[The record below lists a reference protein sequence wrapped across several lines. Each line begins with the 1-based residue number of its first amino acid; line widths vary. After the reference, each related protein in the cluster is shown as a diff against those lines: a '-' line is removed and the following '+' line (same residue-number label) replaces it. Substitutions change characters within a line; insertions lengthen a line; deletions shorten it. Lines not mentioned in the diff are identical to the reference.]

1 MDNQYDIHQFV
12 KDVLNLR
19 FSGNHHKTEINA
31 EDSDKLNFACP
42 YCGDSEKDPTKKR
55 GNLYLT
61 TQSYKCFNDGCLT
74 WVPLNKF
81 ISTFALKYSL
91 DLPSIEEKK
100 DSRKPVRQETKR
112 GFLIEFLMNPKVK
125 NSLIDFSSLQS
136 RFFLTPCKDAPDE
149 SPVGQYIKTRNI
161 LSLPSFEQTCYYDS
175 RMDKIY
181 IFNLDLRSGKVLGVS
196 LRRIGDG
203 PGPKYNIRNYSEFKK
218 TGLIREVSDD
228 IVSKVDAINNYFNIL
243 NVDFKYP
250 VIVTEGQIDAMFLRN
265 SIATTGVTKS
275 KALLGTLLSKN
286 NALILFD
293 NDKAGRTESI
303 KLIKAGYRVFMWANL
318 IDDLKAKYPESVKDI
333 LNIKDVNDLYNF
345 YVKVNGVVSF
355 DQFNDD
361 ISKYFTQSIYDMI
374 GI

>member
-1 MDNQYDIHQFV
+1 MSSHYNIHQFV
-12 KDVLNLR
+12 KDVLNFR
-19 FSGNHHKTEINA
+19 FSGDHHKTKINA
-31 EDSDKLNFACP
+31 DDSDKLNFACP

-74 WVPLNKF
+74 WVSLSKF

-91 DLPSIEEKK
+91 ELPSIDERKET
-100 DSRKPVRQETKR
+100 RKPLRQETKR

-125 NSLIDFSSLQS
+125 SSLIDFSSLQS
-136 RFFLTPCKDAPDE
+136 RFFLIPCKDAPED
-149 SPVGQYIKTRNI
+149 SPIYQYLKTRNI
-161 LSLPSFEQTCYYDS
+161 FSLPSFEQTCYYDS

-196 LRRIGDG
+196 LRRIDG
-203 PGPKYNIRNYSEFKK
+203 GTGPKYNIRNYSEFKK
-218 TGLIREVSDD
+218 TGLIRGVDDD
-228 IVSKVDAINNYFNIL
+228 IISKVDTINNYFNIL
-243 NVDFKYP
+243 NVNFSYP

-293 NDKAGRTESI
+293 NDKAGRSESM
-303 KLIKAGYRVFMWANL
+303 KLIKVGYKVFMWANL
-318 IDDLKAKYPESVKDI
+318 IDDLKTKYPKSIKDI

-345 YVKVNGVVSF
+345 YVKVNDNISF
-355 DQFNDD
+355 DQFNND

>member
-1 MDNQYDIHQFV
+1 MDNHYDIHQFV

-125 NSLIDFSSLQS
+125 NSLIDFSNLQS
-136 RFFLTPCKDAPDE
+136 RFFLIPCKDAPEE

-161 LSLPSFEQTCYYDS
+161 ISLPSFEQTCYYDS

-196 LRRIGDG
+196 LRRIDG
-203 PGPKYNIRNYSEFKK
+203 GSGPKYNIRNYSEFKK

-318 IDDLKAKYPESVKDI
+318 IDDLKAKYPRSIKKI
-333 LNIKDVNDLYNF
+333 LEIKDVNDLFNF
-345 YVKVNGVVSF
+345 YKDLEPGISF
-355 DQFNDD
+355 DLFNDT

>member
-1 MDNQYDIHQFV
+1 
-12 KDVLNLR
+12 
-19 FSGNHHKTEINA
+19 
-31 EDSDKLNFACP
+31 
-42 YCGDSEKDPTKKR
+42 
-55 GNLYLT
+55 
-61 TQSYKCFNDGCLT
+61 
-74 WVPLNKF
+74 
-81 ISTFALKYSL
+81 
-91 DLPSIEEKK
+91 
-100 DSRKPVRQETKR
+100 
-112 GFLIEFLMNPKVK
+112 
-125 NSLIDFSSLQS
+125 
-136 RFFLTPCKDAPDE
+136 
-149 SPVGQYIKTRNI
+149 
-161 LSLPSFEQTCYYDS
+161 
-175 RMDKIY
+175 MDKIY

-318 IDDLKAKYPESVKDI
+318 IDDLKARYPESVKDI

-345 YVKVNGVVSF
+345 YVKVNGEVSY

>member
-1 MDNQYDIHQFV
+1 MSDQYKIQDFV
-12 KDVLNLR
+12 QDVLGLR
-19 FSGNHHKTEINA
+19 FNGDHHKTQINS

-91 DLPSIEEKK
+91 NLPSMEDRKE
-100 DSRKPVRQETKR
+100 SRRPIRQETKR

-125 NSLIDFSSLQS
+125 NSLVDFSSLQS
-136 RFFLTPCKDAPDE
+136 RFFLTPCKDAPID
-149 SPVGQYIKTRNI
+149 SPVYQYLSSRNI
-161 LSLPSFEQTCYYDS
+161 FNLPSFEQTCYYDN

-196 LRRIGDG
+196 LRRIDG
-203 PGPKYNIRNYSEFKK
+203 GSGPKYNIRNYSEFKK
-218 TGLIREVSDD
+218 TGLIRGVDEDV
-228 IVSKVDAINNYFNIL
+228 ISKIDAINNYFNIL
-243 NVDFKYP
+243 NINFSYP

-293 NDKAGRTESI
+293 NDKAGRTESM
-303 KLIKAGYRVFMWANL
+303 KLIKNGYKVFMWANL
-318 IDDLKAKYPESVKDI
+318 IDDLKAKYPKSIKDI
-333 LNIKDVNDLYNF
+333 LNIKDVNDLFNF
-345 YVKVNGVVSF
+345 YKSLDPDISF
-355 DQFNDD
+355 DQFNDT
-361 ISKYFTQSIYDMI
+361 ISKYFTESIYDMI

>member
-1 MDNQYDIHQFV
+1 MSDQYKIQDFV
-12 KDVLNLR
+12 QDVLSLR
-19 FSGNHHKTEINA
+19 FNGDHHKTQINS

-91 DLPSIEEKK
+91 NLPSMEDRKE
-100 DSRKPVRQETKR
+100 SRRPVRQETKR

-125 NSLIDFSSLQS
+125 NSLVDFSSLQS
-136 RFFLTPCKDAPDE
+136 RFFLTPCKDAPID
-149 SPVGQYIKTRNI
+149 SPVYQYLSSRNI
-161 LSLPSFEQTCYYDS
+161 FNLPSFEQTCYYDN

-196 LRRIGDG
+196 LRRIDG
-203 PGPKYNIRNYSEFKK
+203 GSGPKYNIRNYSEFKK
-218 TGLIREVSDD
+218 TGLIREVDAD
-228 IVSKVDAINNYFNIL
+228 VISKIDAINNYFNIL
-243 NVDFKYP
+243 NINFSYP

-293 NDKAGRTESI
+293 NDKAGKTESM
-303 KLIKAGYRVFMWANL
+303 KLIKNGYKVFMWANL
-318 IDDLKAKYPESVKDI
+318 IDDLKAKYPKSIKDI
-333 LNIKDVNDLYNF
+333 LNIKDVNDLFNF
-345 YVKVNGVVSF
+345 YKSLDPDISF
-355 DQFNDD
+355 DQFNDT
-361 ISKYFTQSIYDMI
+361 ISKYFTESIYDMI